1 MCTVRLAL
9 HPRIASD
16 NRAPEL
22 LCRARQPGP
31 VVSSHASCLALQAME
46 VDGARGGQPE
56 VEALGRALAPGA
68 KYMVNRLED
77 RVSTAPHRTRLA
89 PQTLRVLF
97 AAGPPRFLVR
107 CVVTVTVAARQPGAA
122 LPPSADEAGTRL
134 VARVRAR
141 LHAGVQARP
150 PPSPH
155 WRACRWSTWSRA

>member
-77 RVSTAPHRTRLA
+77 RVSTAPAWHHRLSGC
-89 PQTLRVLF
+89 F
-97 AAGPPRFLVR
+97 
-107 CVVTVTVAARQPGAA
+107 
-122 LPPSADEAGTRL
+122 LPPGPLAFSC
-134 VARVRAR
+134 VA
-141 LHAGVQARP
+141 
-150 PPSPH
+150 
-155 WRACRWSTWSRA
+155 WSQ